1 MTKKH
6 RRFLEEI
13 LNNPERSNV
22 PWKEAEKVLV
32 ALGARVREGNFSRAR
47 VELNGV
53 KAVFQRPSADK
64 ITNKNAVVSLARFL
78 REAKV
83 DLNEI

>member
-1 MTKKH
+1 M
-6 RRFLEEI
+6 
-13 LNNPERSNV
+13 RSNIS
-22 PWKEAEKVLV
+22 WKDAEKVLV

-47 VELNGV
+47 VELNGI
-53 KAVFQRPSADK
+53 KAVFQRPPADK
-64 ITNKNAVVSLARFL
+64 HTNKKAIVSLARFL